1 MPTKF
6 GSYRGS
12 DLLGA
17 DYTKSHWSEPVS
29 PVAQSDGHDEPGPI
43 GELVPRLAAVVE
55 DVAVGGEDP
64 VRDPVLP
71 NVLPD
76 VLDRVQLGRLRRERH
91 KGDVGRD
98 HKSLGLMPACLV
110 HEEEGMRPGC
120 DCLRDLLHVQIHA
133 FGGAAGQNQ
142 ASSFALSWANYAKD
156 VGRGGPLVLGG

>member
-71 NVLPD
+71 SLYDRNLSERRGTGGSILGDAGFAGSGFSSSGPGILPHVLPD
-76 VLDRVQLGRLRRERH
+76 VLDRVQLGGLGRE
-91 KGDVGRD
+91 
-98 HKSLGLMPACLV
+98 
-110 HEEEGMRPGC
+110 
-120 DCLRDLLHVQIHA
+120 
-133 FGGAAGQNQ
+133 
-142 ASSFALSWANYAKD
+142 
-156 VGRGGPLVLGG
+156 